1 MKGGKKY
8 NSYPKRRVE
17 VKSYLMEFIGTFFLA
32 LAIISLSGNALAI
45 GLMFMAMAYL
55 GGGISGGYYNPAVT
69 LAIFLKG
76 KLNMI
81 NMIGYM
87 VAQLLGALL
96 AGGLFHVVSGDL
108 FCPKLSPQITAWV
121 TGATVCL
128 EALLTFVFVW
138 AVLETIKKRPQ
149 EPGGALILGF
159 TLAAIAYIGGLFN
172 PAVAA
177 GSMVSSLV
185 LAGPGCSMPDLA
197 VYLVAPFLG
206 GIAAVFGSN
215 FFEK

>member
-32 LAIISLSGNALAI
+32 LVISLTSNALAI

-81 NMIGYM
+81 DMIGYM

-96 AGGLFHVVSGDL
+96 ASGLFHVVSGEL
-108 FCPKLSPQITAWV
+108 FCPKLSPQITLWV
-121 TGATVCL
+121 TVCV